1 MATID
6 IYNLSGAKVGTFDLA
21 DEIFGAV
28 NEDLLWEAVKHY
40 RAGQHRGTHATKAR
54 WQVSGSG
61 KKLWKQKGTGRARIG
76 SIRSPLWRH
85 GGTVHGPVPRSY
97 DYAFP
102 RKKLLGALRSALASK
117 FADGKLTVVNAFD
130 VKEPKTKEF
139 RAALEALKVES
150 TVLIVEAPNA
160 ANRNLEL
167 SARNIEGLELIPG
180 NEVHPYHL
188 LRYDRV
194 IFSHPAIEKLQLT
207 LKDTLPK
214 RQRKAAKE
222 KTKARRR
229 RRLLRGSACGMKK
242 RRRWPDEIR
251 IPDHSPSGDHRKRFG
266 DQGKPEHA
274 GLPGGSGSDEDG
286 SEAGGADDF
295 QSQSA
300 FRPHGDVSGKRA
312 AAREVCRLSTRLEE
326 GVCTAAGGREDAG
339 VRAEFVRQQK
349 AGSSGSLREPSDK
362 VSRL

>member
-1 MATID
+1 MASID
-6 IYNLSGAKVGTFDLA
+6 IHDLSGKKVGTFDLA

-85 GGTVHGPVPRSY
+85 GATVHGPTPRSY

-117 FADGKLTVVNAFD
+117 FADGKLTVVNSLELKDA
-130 VKEPKTKEF
+130 KTKAF
-139 RAALEALKVES
+139 REALDALKVEK

-167 SARNIEGLELIPG
+167 SARNIEGLELIAG

-188 LRYDRV
+188 LKYDRV

-207 LKDTLPK
+207 LKDSLPK
-214 RQRKAAKE
+214 RQRKAVKEEGAK
-222 KTKARRR
+222 KASAAPRRR
-229 RRLLRGSACGMKK
+229 TRHEK
-242 RRRWPDEIR
+242 
-251 IPDHSPSGDHRKRFG
+251 
-266 DQGKPEHA
+266 
-274 GLPGGSGSDEDG
+274 
-286 SEAGGADDF
+286 
-295 QSQSA
+295 
-300 FRPHGDVSGKRA
+300 A
-312 AAREVCRLSTRLEE
+312 AEV
-326 GVCTAAGGREDAG
+326 A
-339 VRAEFVRQQK
+339 
-349 AGSSGSLREPSDK
+349 
-362 VSRL
+362 

>member
-6 IYNLSGAKVGTFDLA
+6 IHDLSGKKVGTFDLA

-85 GGTVHGPVPRSY
+85 GATVHGPVPRSY

-117 FADGKLTVVNAFD
+117 FADGKLTIVNAFELKD
-130 VKEPKTKEF
+130 GKTKAF
-139 RAALEALKVES
+139 RAALDALNVES
-150 TVLIVEAPNA
+150 TVLIVDVPNSG
-160 ANRNLEL
+160 NNNLAL
-167 SARNIEGLELIPG
+167 SSRNIRGLELVPG

-194 IFSHPAIEKLQLT
+194 IFSHPAIEKLQIT
-207 LKDTLPK
+207 LKDSLPK
-214 RQRKAAKE
+214 RQRKEAKE
-222 KTKARRR
+222 EDEGAKKA
-229 RRLLRGSACGMKK
+229 SAA
-242 RRRWPDEIR
+242 P
-251 IPDHSPSGDHRKRFG
+251 RKRTRHE
-266 DQGKPEHA
+266 K
-274 GLPGGSGSDEDG
+274 
-286 SEAGGADDF
+286 
-295 QSQSA
+295 
-300 FRPHGDVSGKRA
+300 A
-312 AAREVCRLSTRLEE
+312 AEV
-326 GVCTAAGGREDAG
+326 A
-339 VRAEFVRQQK
+339 
-349 AGSSGSLREPSDK
+349 
-362 VSRL
+362 

>member
-6 IYNLSGAKVGTFDLA
+6 IYNLSGDKVGTFDLA

-117 FADGKLTVVNAFD
+117 FADGKLTIVNAFELKD
-130 VKEPKTKEF
+130 GKTKAF
-139 RAALEALKVES
+139 RAALDALKVES
-150 TVLIVEAPNA
+150 TVLIVDAPNSG
-160 ANRNLEL
+160 NRNLEL
-167 SARNIEGLELIPG
+167 SSRNIEGLELLPG

-188 LRYDRV
+188 LRYDRA
-194 IFSHPAIEKLQLT
+194 IFSQPAIEKLQLT
-207 LKDTLPK
+207 LQNTVPK
-214 RQRKAAKE
+214 RQRKAKE
-222 KTKARRR
+222 DEGVKKA
-229 RRLLRGSACGMKK
+229 SAA
-242 RRRWPDEIR
+242 P
-251 IPDHSPSGDHRKRFG
+251 RKRVRHE
-266 DQGKPEHA
+266 K
-274 GLPGGSGSDEDG
+274 
-286 SEAGGADDF
+286 
-295 QSQSA
+295 
-300 FRPHGDVSGKRA
+300 A
-312 AAREVCRLSTRLEE
+312 AEV
-326 GVCTAAGGREDAG
+326 A
-339 VRAEFVRQQK
+339 
-349 AGSSGSLREPSDK
+349 
-362 VSRL
+362 

>member
-97 DYAFP
+97 DYSFP

-117 FADGKLTVVNAFD
+117 FTDGKLTVVNAFELKD
-130 VKEPKTKEF
+130 AKTKVF
-139 RAALEALKVES
+139 RAVLDALKVEK

-160 ANRNLEL
+160 SNRNLEL
-167 SARNIEGLELIPG
+167 SSRNIAGLELIAG
-180 NEVHPYHL
+180 NDVHPYHL
-188 LRYDRV
+188 LKYDRV
-194 IFSHPAIEKLQLT
+194 IFSHSAIEKLQAT
-207 LKDTLPK
+207 LQNTVPK
-214 RQRKAAKE
+214 RQRKAKEDEGAK
-222 KTKARRR
+222 KA
-229 RRLLRGSACGMKK
+229 SAA
-242 RRRWPDEIR
+242 P
-251 IPDHSPSGDHRKRFG
+251 RKRARHE
-266 DQGKPEHA
+266 K
-274 GLPGGSGSDEDG
+274 
-286 SEAGGADDF
+286 
-295 QSQSA
+295 
-300 FRPHGDVSGKRA
+300 A
-312 AAREVCRLSTRLEE
+312 AEV
-326 GVCTAAGGREDAG
+326 A
-339 VRAEFVRQQK
+339 
-349 AGSSGSLREPSDK
+349 
-362 VSRL
+362 